1 MDRDELENL
10 LAANLPAVRAFVR
23 LRTSAAIRARE
34 SRSDLVQSVCRE
46 GLETADQIEH
56 RSDAAF
62 RGWLFTAALRKLV
75 ARDRA
80 MHTLKRARHR
90 EVSADAAEASN
101 AALFDAYATVTTP
114 SAVVSAREQVQRLE
128 QAFEELSEAHREVIT
143 LAKIAGLSHQEIAA
157 QLQITEEASRQLL
170 RRAMIRLTR
179 ILDPGDAASS

>member
-1 MDRDELENL
+1 MERDKLEDL

-23 LRTSAAIRARE
+23 LRTSPAIRAQE
-34 SRSDLVQSVCRE
+34 SMSDLVQSVCRE
-46 GLETADQIEH
+46 VLENVDRIEH

-80 MHTLKRARHR
+80 MHTQKRARQR
-90 EVSADAAEASN
+90 EVHGDAEASN

-114 SAVVSAREQVQRLE
+114 SAVVSAKEQVQRLE
-128 QAFEELSEAHREVIT
+128 QAFEQLSEEHREVIS

-179 ILDPGDAASS
+179 ILDPGEDATG